1 MPIDDQLKIITPM
14 PRLWRDGPTWVAE
27 LRRIEELGF
36 DTVSVSHHVT
46 NGWQLGPIAAMAYA
60 AASTT
65 RLRVLSL
72 VTQNPLQHPALLAK
86 EIATID
92 RLSDGRVELGI
103 GAGWLVDDYA
113 VLGVDFEPGRARVA
127 QLSEALEVIR
137 DYFTTDSVDFAGNY
151 YRVNRM
157 EALPRC
163 VQEPN
168 PPILVGANGP
178 RMLDLAGR
186 RADIVGV
193 QARRVGG
200 RSGRDAV
207 ADLTA
212 ASIEAKIELVRHAAA
227 RARRAVPLI
236 QLSCL
241 HVEVTDADGPGH
253 RSSWTEVIEAQ
264 MDSLEDSP
272 VALIGTAAD
281 CAKKIR
287 ECSERFGIGYWH
299 FGQDVESASRILEH
313 LR

>member
-1 MPIDDQLKIITPM
+1 VPNDELKVITPM
-14 PRLWRDGPTWVAE
+14 PRLWNDGPTWVAE
-27 LRRIEELGF
+27 LRRMEDLGF
-36 DTVSVSHHVT
+36 DTVSISHHVT
-46 NGWQLGPIAAMAYA
+46 NGWQLGPIAAMAFA

-92 RLSDGRVELGI
+92 RLSGGRVELGI

-113 VLGVDFEPGRARVA
+113 VLGVDFEPGSARVA
-127 QLSEALEVIR
+127 RLSEALEVIR
-137 DYFTTDSVDFAGNY
+137 DYFTTDSVDFAGSY
-151 YRVNRM
+151 YRVNHM

-168 PPILVGANGP
+168 PPILVGANSP

-200 RSGRDAV
+200 RSGPDAV

-212 ASIEAKIELVRHAAA
+212 ASIEAKIELVRRAAA
-227 RARRAVPLI
+227 RVGRAAPLI

-241 HVEVTDADGPGH
+241 HVEVTDADGLPGH
-253 RSSWTEVIEAQ
+253 RSSWTEVIEAH

-272 VALIGTAAD
+272 VALVGTAAD
-281 CAKKIR
+281 CAMKIL

-299 FGQDVESASRILEH
+299 LGQDVESASRILEH